1 MPAYV
6 IALIDVTDREQYSK
20 YTQVTPGVIAQFGGR
35 FIIRGGKTV
44 TLEGPEEKRR
54 MVVIEFPSFET
65 AQAFYHSEEYQEAKK
80 LRNDAAIGTFIV
92 AEGCVPNADNFETI
106 RHHFEGDRFAATSG
120 MRLLELLPGYAKTSM
135 TVEDRHLNSIGTVHG
150 GAIFTLADFAFGAAV
165 KTGGKVAP
173 AISTTLSFL
182 KATRSG
188 TLYAEATEISRSRKL
203 SVCTVRV
210 TNDAGE
216 LVALFQ
222 GTAYIK
228 DEPFPPEQP
237 ASHTR

>member
-1 MPAYV
+1 MSAN
-6 IALIDVTDREQYSK
+6 
-20 YTQVTPGVIAQFGGR
+20 
-35 FIIRGGKTV
+35 
-44 TLEGPEEKRR
+44 LESIK
-54 MVVIEFPSFET
+54 
-65 AQAFYHSEEYQEAKK
+65 
-80 LRNDAAIGTFIV
+80 
-92 AEGCVPNADNFETI
+92 
-106 RHHFEGDRFAATSG
+106 HHFENDRFATGSG
-120 MRLLELLPGYAKTSM
+120 MRLVELRPGFAKTSM
-135 TVEDRHLNSIGTVHG
+135 EVENRHLNSVGTVHG

-173 AISTTLSFL
+173 LINTSLSFL

-188 TLYAEATEISRSRKL
+188 TLYAEASEISRSRKL

-228 DEPFPPEQP
+228 DEPFPPE
-237 ASHTR
+237 